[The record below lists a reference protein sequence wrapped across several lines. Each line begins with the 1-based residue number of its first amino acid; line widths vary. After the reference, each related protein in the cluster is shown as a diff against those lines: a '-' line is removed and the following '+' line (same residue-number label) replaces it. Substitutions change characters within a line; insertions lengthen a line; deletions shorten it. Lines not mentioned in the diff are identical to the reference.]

1 MRYATFSLSND
12 PKQQLGVVRND
23 RLLNLGK
30 LVGPRVSDP
39 IPGSLREFIE
49 QGPQAWRRMKSLV
62 ESEESGSG
70 TSRPDVFPRPEDV
83 HLHAPIPRPAKNVMC
98 LGLNYAL
105 HMEESARARGREVK
119 IPEVPVFF
127 TKAPTAVN
135 GGGARHRDRRRR
147 QKHLPG
153 KRHGTCLWIHDYQR
167 RFGAGLASE
176 TPAMVQGQEPGRLLP
191 YGAARGYG
199 GRIWRSARQTDF
211 LASERRRQAERQHVG
226 YDLQSAGHY

>member
-105 HMEESARARGREVK
+105 HIEESARARGREVK

-127 TKAPTAVN
+127 TKAPTSVTGPYDPIPWDPSVTAEVDWEAELGIVIGV
-135 GGGARHRDRRRR
+135 GGKNISRENAMEHV
-147 QKHLPG
+147 
-153 KRHGTCLWIHDYQR
+153 
-167 RFGAGLASE
+167 FGF
-176 TPAMVQGQEPGRLLP
+176 T
-191 YGAARGYG
+191 
-199 GRIWRSARQTDF
+199 IIN
-211 LASERRRQAERQHVG
+211 
-226 YDLQSAGHY
+226 